1 MFGNTSNS
9 SSSSNIDYAQMLSV
23 MESLKQTE
31 RRNDVILML
40 ASDWKALQK
49 HCDEHYPVAD
59 KQAVPVDAFLGTP
72 IEVFLDK
79 FSMMDRA
86 FELFKQGKKVM
97 VCE

>member
-1 MFGNTSNS
+1 MFVNTSNS

-23 MESLKQTE
+23 MESLKQHE

-40 ASDWKALQK
+40 ESHWKSLQT

-59 KQAVPVDAFLGTP
+59 KQAMPVDVFLGTP
-72 IEVFLDK
+72 FEVFPDK
-79 FSMMDRA
+79 VSMMDRA